1 MFIGRNRC
9 AERHISEVLQCI
21 GERVIRGIA
30 AFPKTIAL
38 SKLFGC
44 ERRQSQKVIG
54 AVFDHI
60 NAEIVAGVD
69 AKVRPQFV
77 AQHQPL
83 EFLHAIQRRMFQSLQ
98 LRDIQKST
106 HCLVVENLTVWRK
119 HLSEFETKNLPIA
132 TTCRAV
138 GRNLLARFSA
148 VKPRS
153 LKDDRRAAASND
165 LVAARAILREG
176 VEAQREVA
184 LGLAGMKPTCQGLT
198 DALADFAVSDL
209 IRGGEETI
217 GALAWAGGRYL
228 DDGLDTPTPTIPT
241 RYDAS

>member
-69 AKVRPQFV
+69 AKGRPQFI
-77 AQHQPL
+77 AQPL
-83 EFLHAIQRRMFQSLQ
+83 PLKFLQTIQRRMLESLQ
-98 LRDIQKST
+98 FGDIQKSS
-106 HCLVVENLTVWRK
+106 HCLVVEDLTIWRK
-119 HLSEFETKNLPIA
+119 HLSELEAKNLLVTP
-132 TTCRAV
+132 TCRFV
-138 GRNLLARFSA
+138 SSNFLARFST

-153 LKDDRRAAASND
+153 LKDDGGA
-165 LVAARAILREG
+165 
-176 VEAQREVA
+176 
-184 LGLAGMKPTCQGLT
+184 
-198 DALADFAVSDL
+198 AVSN
-209 IRGGEETI
+209 
-217 GALAWAGGRYL
+217 
-228 DDGLDTPTPTIPT
+228 
-241 RYDAS
+241 